1 MSAGCPF
8 CAEPLA
14 PDAARC
20 PHCGERLTD
29 RPVAALPSVPTGPP
43 VLVRLWGAM
52 TALFGGLA
60 LVAMLAAWSSP
71 PPTAPPPD
79 PVGFV
84 VGGGMSGLL
93 LLGGAGLFFGR
104 WFAVWILG
112 LLGGLGFLGGLALAA
127 HEPAQGAVVMVGM
140 LGLCGVPVALAI
152 LGRDRMRR

>member
-1 MSAGCPF
+1 MSSACAF
-8 CAEPLA
+8 CAEPIA

-20 PHCGERLTD
+20 PHCGERLTH

-43 VLVRLWGAM
+43 VLVRLWGAV

-60 LVAMLAAWSSP
+60 LVALLAAWSSP
-71 PPTAPPPD
+71 PPRSPPPE
-79 PVGFV
+79 PVGVV

-93 LLGGAGLFFGR
+93 LLAGVGLFFGR

-112 LLGGLGFLGGLALAA
+112 LLGAVGLLGGLAFAA
-127 HEPAQGAVVMVGM
+127 KEPAQGAVVVVLM

-152 LGRDRMRR
+152 HGRARMRR